1 MRVRNEQINEFE
13 KRDASRFEDAMIKHI
28 AACYPEENA
37 DLIAKGGPEA
47 PRKLVRDTIE
57 RGEKYNI
64 TTEQAVAGLIDLTV
78 AFGRDFE
85 FTPEMSW
92 THEILTDEEMG
103 GKAKIDMIF
112 HLLPEE

>member
-1 MRVRNEQINEFE
+1 MRVRKEQVKEFE
-13 KRDASRFEDAMIKHI
+13 KRDSSRFEASMVKHI
-28 AACYPEENA
+28 AECYPEENA
-37 DLIAKGGPEA
+37 DLITKGGPGA
-47 PRKLVRDTIE
+47 PRKLVQETIE

-103 GKAKIDMIF
+103 GKAKIDAIF